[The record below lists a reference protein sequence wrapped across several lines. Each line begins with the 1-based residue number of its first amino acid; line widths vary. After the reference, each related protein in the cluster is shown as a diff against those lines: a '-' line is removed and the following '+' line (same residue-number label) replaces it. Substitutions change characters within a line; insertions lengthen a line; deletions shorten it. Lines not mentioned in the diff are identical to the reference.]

1 MKHSVMPLAIVA
13 AAAGLAGLMATAHAQ
28 PVDAARNTP
37 ESVTVSGQ
45 KMPEYVIKEF
55 VKSHAGAAPA
65 LGKMAKWVRPIC
77 PVTTGLTPAMNRLV
91 NDRVRA
97 VAAMVEAP
105 VAEKSPCAANI
116 DIVFTQKP
124 QILLDRV
131 RKEHPALLGY
141 HQLSQTEDAAKVRYP
156 IQAWY
161 TTETVDFN
169 RAHQVDD
176 PQANNGVDLYLGPN
190 PACLKGCILRMPYA
204 RKMQVSGGRI
214 TDSLRSEFYHVM
226 VVIDLDKIG
235 GLELGALADDAAS
248 LALAQPQAFDACL
261 SPASITNLMT
271 PGCADKPKTLTTMD
285 LAFLRAVYRLDTAK
299 VFASQRSEIAYQ
311 MTKALGAGN

>member
-1 MKHSVMPLAIVA
+1 MKNFLIVRVIVA
-13 AAAGLAGLMATAHAQ
+13 AAAGVAGLMATAHAQ

-65 LGKMAKWVRPIC
+65 LGRMAKWVRPIC
-77 PVTTGLTPAMNRLV
+77 PVTTGLTPAMNKLV

-97 VAAMVEAP
+97 VAVMVEAP
-105 VAEKSPCAANI
+105 VAEKIPCAANI

-131 RKEHPALLGY
+131 RREHPALLGY
-141 HQLSQTEDAAKVRYP
+141 HQLSQSEDAAKVRYP

-169 RAHQVDD
+169 RTHQVDD

-285 LAFLRAVYRLDTAK
+285 LAFLRAVYKLDTGK

-311 MTKALGAGN
+311 MNKTLGAEN

>member
-1 MKHSVMPLAIVA
+1 MQNSAIALAIATAVVAGLTA
-13 AAAGLAGLMATAHAQ
+13 AAYAQ
-28 PVDAARNTP
+28 PAGASKDTAEN
-37 ESVTVSGQ
+37 VTVIGQ
-45 KMPEYVIKEF
+45 KMPEDVINDF
-55 VKSHAGAAPA
+55 IKSHAGAAPA
-65 LGKMAKWVRPIC
+65 LGRMAKWVRPIC
-77 PVTTGLTPAMNRLV
+77 PVTTGLTPAMNKLV

-97 VAAMVEAP
+97 VAVMVEAP
-105 VAEKSPCAANI
+105 VAEKQPCAANI
-116 DIVFTQKP
+116 DIVFTQRP
-124 QILLDRV
+124 QVLLDRV

-141 HQLSQTEDAAKVRYP
+141 HQLSQTEDVAKVHYP

-190 PACLKGCILRMPYA
+190 PACLFGCILRMPYA

-214 TDSLRSEFYHVM
+214 TDSLSSEFYHVM
-226 VVIDLDKIG
+226 VVIDLDEIN

-285 LAFLRAVYRLDTAK
+285 LAFLRAVYKMDTGK
-299 VFASQRSEIAYQ
+299 VFSSQRSEIAYQ
-311 MTKALGAGN
+311 MNKTLGAGN

>member
-1 MKHSVMPLAIVA
+1 MKNFAIALAIVA
-13 AAAGLAGLMATAHAQ
+13 AAAGPIAAAHAQ
-28 PVDAARNTP
+28 PANAPKDTTEN
-37 ESVTVSGQ
+37 VTVTGQ
-45 KMPEYVIKEF
+45 KMPQDVIRGF

-77 PVTTGLTPAMNRLV
+77 PVTTGLTPAMNKLV

-105 VAEKSPCAANI
+105 VAEKIPCAANI

-124 QILLDRV
+124 QTLLDGV

-161 TTETVDFN
+161 TTETADYSG
-169 RAHQVDD
+169 AHQIDD
-176 PQANNGVDLYLGPN
+176 PQANKGVDLYLGPN
-190 PACLKGCILRMPYA
+190 PACPTGSGCVMHLPYA
-204 RKMQVSGGRI
+204 RKMQISGGRI

-226 VVIDLDKIG
+226 VVIDLEKIN
-235 GLELGALADDAAS
+235 GLELGTLADYAAS

-261 SPASITNLMT
+261 SPASIANLMT
-271 PGCADKPKTLTTMD
+271 QGCADKPKTLTTMD
-285 LAFLRAVYRLDTAK
+285 LAFLRAVYKLDTGK
-299 VFASQRSEIAYQ
+299 RFPSQQSEIAYQ
-311 MTKALGAGN
+311 MNKVLGAGN